1 MEQTMWKLWEF
12 QFIATA
18 EFEESTFVVFWKDRL
33 YSEEELPN
41 EFKLFVPQAQK
52 TKKVGSVTPN
62 FTKQAKENNPQNAD
76 GESELPNKSEIPEE
90 SIQVDGNHDDEPQEE
105 ADENIPNNEASVNV
119 A

>member
-1 MEQTMWKLWEF
+1 MPIVESEEF
-12 QFIATA
+12 
-18 EFEESTFVVFWKDRL
+18 TFVVFWKDRL

-52 TKKVGSVTPN
+52 TKKIGGVTPN

-90 SIQVDGNHDDEPQEE
+90 SIQVDGNPEDEPQPE
-105 ADENIPNNEASVNV
+105 AEDDVQNNEASVNV

>member
-1 MEQTMWKLWEF
+1 MLRRWEF
-12 QFIATA
+12 QFTATA
-18 EFEESTFVVFWKDRL
+18 GFEGYIFVVVWKDRL

-52 TKKVGSVTPN
+52 SKKIGGVTSN

-90 SIQVDGNHDDEPQEE
+90 SIQVDGNHDDEQPQEE
-105 ADENIPNNEASVNV
+105 EENQNPEASVNV